1 MSNEQNV
8 NYNWISTWTDSI
20 DNVLNKIRINSIH
33 MSDLH
38 NKRYHTYKFYFMSF
52 RMPLILLS
60 AINSFSAVALQR
72 FTTQENISLIN
83 ALISL
88 FCGVLTSVELLIN
101 IQKKMETELSSEKD
115 YYKLSIEIFKVISL
129 NKDKRMMDG
138 KTFLD
143 QKCNDYIKLIE
154 SSDSIKYTEYI
165 FLDELAPTPENMNN
179 NNNFIYDI
187 VKYIKQNFTSPKRLR
202 SNKDIELGTK
212 YTDSDESD
220 NETNKSMHGSDYK
233 NIKEEIK
240 KINKEYENTM
250 NKQITK
256 TENNITHKIDD
267 NIKNSIQNI
276 SIPNELLNDNKQKK
290 DDFKKYINEK

>member
-1 MSNEQNV
+1 
-8 NYNWISTWTDSI
+8 
-20 DNVLNKIRINSIH
+20 
-33 MSDLH
+33 
-38 NKRYHTYKFYFMSF
+38 MSF

>member
-1 MSNEQNV
+1 MSYEHNV
-8 NYNWISTWTDSI
+8 NYNWISTWTDSM
-20 DNVLNKIRINSIH
+20 DNILNKIRINIIH

-38 NKRYHTYKFYFMSF
+38 NKRYHTYKFYFMLF

-72 FTTQENISLIN
+72 FTSQENISLIN

-101 IQKKMETELSSEKD
+101 IQKKMEIELASEKD

-143 QKCNDYIKLIE
+143 QKCNDYIKLVE
-154 SSDSIKYTEYI
+154 SSDSIKFSEYI
-165 FLDELAPTPENMNN
+165 FLDELAPTPENINDT
-179 NNNFIYDI
+179 NNFMYDI
-187 VKYIKQNFTSPKRLR
+187 LKYIKQNFTFSKRLR

-212 YTDSDESD
+212 YNDSDESD
-220 NETNKSMHGSDYK
+220 NETNKSNLGPEYK
-233 NIKEEIK
+233 NIKQEIK
-240 KINKEYENTM
+240 KINKEYENNT
-250 NKQITK
+250 NKTIDF
-256 TENNITHKIDD
+256 NNINKLTKIPDT
-267 NIKNSIQNI
+267 IKNI
-276 SIPNELLNDNKQKK
+276 SILNELINDQEEKK
-290 DDFKKYINEK
+290 NNFNEYINEK